1 VSNDEKKTRLAQSLR
16 KRIVPAES
24 LLWKALRNRALAGF
38 KFRRQHPIGPYI
50 VDFACVECHRVIEV
64 DGQSHLA
71 VKIVDKERSRFI
83 ADAGWHVIRFWNTEV
98 YEDIE
103 PVKEA
108 IYRECVRRAKS
119 RQDPPHPAL
128 SPRRSNHPASSG
140 VVSGRG
146 ERGETAPT

>member
-1 VSNDEKKTRLAQSLR
+1 VSSDEKKTRLAQSLR
-16 KRIVPAES
+16 KRVVPAER

-38 KFRRQHPIGPYI
+38 KFRRQHPIGPYL
-50 VDFACVECHRVIEV
+50 VDFACVECRLVIEV

-71 VKIVDKERSRFI
+71 PKTVDKERSRSI
-83 ADAGWHVIRFWNTEV
+83 PDAGWLVIRFWNTEV

-119 RQDPPHPAL
+119 P
-128 SPRRSNHPASSG
+128 
-140 VVSGRG
+140 
-146 ERGETAPT
+146 